1 MVRFQIV
8 LDAEEASA
16 LSKWANSE
24 YRDPREQVR
33 FVLRRELIRLG
44 WIPSED
50 KSQPQLMSDN
60 NQSFTNNAKKE

>member
-8 LDAEEASA
+8 LNSEEADA
-16 LSKWANSE
+16 LNKWANSE

-50 KSQPQLMSDN
+50 KSQPQLTSDN
-60 NQSFTNNAKKE
+60 NQTFSNNAKKR